1 MTGLIGK
8 NAEGLKDVPPSPRPG
23 NPPKPNSPPP
33 HLNVSPNVWV
43 YEGEAYD
50 FTDFINKHPGG
61 EFFIGRMRNRDVT
74 TIVNIFHRNPEKV
87 KRRLK
92 KYALGRP
99 ATHEDMHPKYNAP
112 PFLFRPDFDAWR
124 DTPRFQFDG
133 KSQLLDVIRLRLNQP
148 EMVKKVAH
156 MDRLFDGITLV
167 LGILYVLVEVLRL
180 SSPAWM
186 PAPLFVPLMVI
197 LRIALSGAGHY
208 LIHRPQVGITKAL
221 GQIFD
226 LNYMPM
232 TLVVLDG
239 HTLIHHPYAQSEV
252 DIKRT
257 VFTGMLDLPR
267 FFRVPIHTV
276 HKFGQIFSGMMIR
289 TTEIWALGLKVGIQD
304 LYGSW
309 KGAAPYILGSY
320 AVRFLLLG
328 EFFAFLLAGDLLS
341 WILQFVITLWLSQFM
356 IVASHDFHPEEADT
370 QSIQQQDWAVFQI
383 ENAYDLTVVGNKY
396 IDCFLSAGLSPH
408 RVHHVLP
415 QQKSGY
421 ANLASEEIVREAAA
435 EFGVAWLP
443 PKNFFVDRMPDLI
456 KLYLLVPSFP
466 ARMNGYGL
474 WREHFDPRALRE
486 CAAYMLKGFKGIGSI

>member
-8 NAEGLKDVPPSPRPG
+8 NAEGLKNLQSPRPG
-23 NPPKPNSPPP
+23 SPPKPDSPPP

-74 TIVNIFHRNPEKV
+74 TVVNIFHRNPEKV

-92 KYALGRP
+92 QYALGRP
-99 ATHEDMHPKYNAP
+99 ATAEDMHPKYNAP
-112 PFLFRPDFDAWR
+112 PFLFRPTFDAWR
-124 DTPRFQFDG
+124 DTPRFQFGD
-133 KSQLLDVIRLRLNQP
+133 KSQLLDVIRKRLNQP
-148 EMVKKVAH
+148 EMVKKVAR
-156 MDRLFDGITLV
+156 MDQLFDGVTLV
-167 LGILYVLVEVLRL
+167 LGILYVLVELLRL
-180 SSPAWM
+180 GAPAWM
-186 PAPLFVPLMVI
+186 PAPLFVPLMVV

-208 LIHRPQVGITKAL
+208 LIHRPQVGLTKAL

-239 HTLIHHPYAQSEV
+239 HTLIHHPYTQSEV

-257 VFTGMLDLPR
+257 VFTGMLELPR

-276 HKFGQIFSGMMIR
+276 HKFGQIFSGMLIR

-309 KGAAPYILGSY
+309 AGAAPYILGSY
-320 AVRFLLLG
+320 AVRFLLVA

-356 IVASHDFHPEEADT
+356 IVASHDFQPEEVDT
-370 QSIQQQDWAVFQI
+370 QSIEQQDWAIFQI
-383 ENAYDLTVVGNKY
+383 ENSYDLTVVGNKY

-415 QQKSGY
+415 HQKSGY
-421 ANLASEEIVREAAA
+421 ANLASEKIVREAAA

-456 KLYLLVPSFP
+456 KIYLLVPSFP
-466 ARMNGYGL
+466 ARMNGHGL

-486 CAAYMLKGFKGIGSI
+486 CVAYMLKGFKGIGSI